1 MPRRPR
7 PAGGV
12 EGPRFTLELNQDQK
26 DIRDWV
32 HGFAEGVVRPA
43 AAEWDEREETPWPV
57 IQEAA
62 KIGLYG
68 FEALGQFFA
77 DETGLTLPIANEELF
92 WGDAGIGMAI
102 MGTSLAVAAIFGQ
115 GTPEQMG
122 EWIPQCFG
130 TADDPKVGAF
140 CSSEPDAGSD
150 VAAIRTTAKYDEA
163 TDEWVLN
170 GQKAWATN
178 GGIAD
183 VHVVIA
189 TVDREL
195 RSRGHAAFVIPPG
208 TKGCEQGAKVKKHG
222 LRASHTADVHLDDCR
237 IPGSCLLGGKE
248 KLDERLARVR
258 EGKSSKSQ
266 AAMATFE
273 ASRPTVGA
281 QALGIARAAYEYAL
295 EYAKER
301 AAVRQG
307 DHREPGDR
315 LHPRRHEDGDRRR
328 PAARLARRLDGAKRA
343 QVRER
348 RGLDVEAEGRR
359 GGRLGDRAGDP
370 DPRRQRLHARVPGR
384 ADAPRRQDLHD
395 LRGHLRDPAP
405 GDLPRDLRRPD
416 PLATALAL
424 RARLRLAQALARLRT
439 SFLSGPFLFG
449 PGVSRV
455 AGSPSKRG
463 SDRKAARPP
472 LAHLALADV
481 GVAVAAGTERRGGI
495 VYVQAA
501 EAVEADLLVG
511 FVDYLALE
519 NSGR

>member
-1 MPRRPR
+1 MSDSSAVAEAEQVVADASADD
-7 PAGGV
+7 AGA
-12 EGPRFTLELNQDQK
+12 EGPKFTLELNQDQQ

-32 HGFAEGVVRPA
+32 HGFAESVVRPA
-43 AAEWDEREETPWPV
+43 ASEWDEREETPWPV

-62 KIGLYG
+62 KIGLYS

-77 DETGLTLPIANEELF
+77 DDTGLTLPIANEELF

-130 TADDPKVGAF
+130 TAEEPKVAAF

-150 VAAIRTTAKYDEA
+150 VAAIRTTSKYDEA

-189 TVDREL
+189 SVDREL
-195 RSRGHAAFVIPPG
+195 RSRGHAAFVIPPE

-258 EGKSSKSQ
+258 EGKSAKSQ
-266 AAMATFE
+266 AAMQTFE

-281 QALGIARAAYEYAL
+281 QAIGIARAAYEYSL

-301 AAVRQG
+301 QQFGKAIIENQAIAFALA
-307 DHREPGDR
+307 DMKMEID
-315 LHPRRHEDGDRRR
+315 
-328 PAARLARRLDGAKRA
+328 AARLLVWRA
-343 QVRER
+343 AWMGRTGQKF
-348 RGLDVEAEGRR
+348 DNAEGSMSKLKAGEVAVWATERAIQIL
-359 GGRLGDRAGDP
+359 GGNGYTREFPVERMHRDAKIYTIFEGTSEI
-370 DPRRQRLHARVPGR
+370 QRLVISR
-384 ADAPRRQDLHD
+384 AI
-395 LRGHLRDPAP
+395 
-405 GDLPRDLRRPD
+405 
-416 PLATALAL
+416 
-424 RARLRLAQALARLRT
+424 
-439 SFLSGPFLFG
+439 SG
-449 PGVSRV
+449 
-455 AGSPSKRG
+455 
-463 SDRKAARPP
+463 
-472 LAHLALADV
+472 
-481 GVAVAAGTERRGGI
+481 
-495 VYVQAA
+495 VQI
-501 EAVEADLLVG
+501 
-511 FVDYLALE
+511 
-519 NSGR
+519 R